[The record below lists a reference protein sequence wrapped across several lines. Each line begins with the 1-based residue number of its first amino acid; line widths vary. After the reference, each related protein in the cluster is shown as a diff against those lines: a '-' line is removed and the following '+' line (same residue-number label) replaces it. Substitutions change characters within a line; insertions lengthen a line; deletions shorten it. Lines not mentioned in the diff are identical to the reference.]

1 MSPMLYLYTIC
12 VYVCVFSPL
21 VISDPFSRLLY
32 SPVCPGN
39 LIHVDKIK
47 MLPCFLASGCIHQR
61 LRTQME
67 GKEWHWDMRSP
78 NSSPKC
84 HFQLNTALRVHSSS
98 HLWPF
103 TYDSPFQH
111 FQLFPLAAP
120 SCRVTKPNYF
130 LSDFQV
136 NFQYLR
142 QKNIQPRIYLCSN
155 TIHTVPF
162 ISPHLFSVAY

>member
-1 MSPMLYLYTIC
+1 M
-12 VYVCVFSPL
+12 FSPS
-21 VISDPFSRLLY
+21 VISDPFSSLLY
-32 SPVCPGN
+32 SPLCPGN

-67 GKEWHWDMRSP
+67 GKEWHWDMSPP

-84 HFQLNTALRVHSSS
+84 HLQLNTALRVHSSS
-98 HLWPF
+98 HHWPF
-103 TYDSPFQH
+103 LMTLPFSISTISPCCPFM
-111 FQLFPLAAP
+111 
-120 SCRVTKPNYF
+120 SGVIKPNYF
-130 LSDFQV
+130 LSDSQV

-142 QKNIQPRIYLCSN
+142 QKHTQPRIYLCSN
-155 TIHTVPF
+155 TIHTVPL